1 MLKAVASSAQDL
13 MASGCMELCC
23 LLAVVL
29 CLPAFVTYML
39 SHWQAVMATGCGLQC
54 FLTPILQAQEMCWLG
69 TWSLD
74 GRLQV
79 SHRKGLPHVIY
90 CRLWRWPD
98 LHSHHELRA
107 MEMCEYAFNMK
118 KDEVC
123 VNPYHYQRVET
134 PVLPPVLVPRHTE
147 IPAEFPPLD
156 DYSHSIPENT
166 NFPAGIEPQ
175 SNYIPGVVS
184 LHLVSGG
191 RRVMLH
197 SQSCLRKLVAN
208 NQVNVFAISNPDSSS
223 SCNDFD
229 HFMIL
234 ETPPPGYLSEDGE
247 TSDHQMNPSMDAGS
261 PNLSPNPM
269 SPAHNNLDLQPVT
282 YCEPAFWCSISYYE
296 LNQRV
301 GETFHA
307 SQPSMTVD
315 GFTDPSNSERFCLG
329 LLSNVNRNAAV
340 ELTRRH
346 IGRGVRLYYIGG
358 EVFAECLSDSAIFV
372 QSPNC
377 NQRYGWHPATVC
389 KIPPGCNLK
398 IFNNQEF
405 AALLAQSVN
414 QGFEAVYQLTRMC
427 TIRMSFVKGWGAEYR
442 RQTVTS
448 TPCWIEL
455 HLNGPLQW
463 LDKVLTQMGSPSIRC
478 SSVS

>member
-1 MLKAVASSAQDL
+1 NCSDLWGLGSGHTIEQWESAGMYGYQDH
-13 MASGCMELCC
+13 GR
-23 LLAVVL
+23 
-29 CLPAFVTYML
+29 
-39 SHWQAVMATGCGLQC
+39 
-54 FLTPILQAQEMCWLG
+54 
-69 TWSLD
+69 SLD

-107 MEMCEYAFNMK
+107 IDTCQYAFNLK

-147 IPAEFPPLD
+147 ILTELPPLD
-156 DYSHSIPENT
+156 DFANSIPENT
-166 NFPAGIEPQ
+166 NFPAGIDPPN
-175 SNYIPGVVS
+175 NYIP
-184 LHLVSGG
+184 
-191 RRVMLH
+191 
-197 SQSCLRKLVAN
+197 
-208 NQVNVFAISNPDSSS
+208 
-223 SCNDFD
+223 
-229 HFMIL
+229 
-234 ETPPPGYLSEDGE
+234 ETPPPGYISEDGE
-247 TSDHQMNPSMDAGS
+247 TSDQQMNQSMESGKLIL
-261 PNLSPNPM
+261 PKM
-269 SPAHNNLDLQPVT
+269 SNNLHALSLSSFTDLQPVT
-282 YCEPAFWCSISYYE
+282 YSEPAFWCSIAYYE

-307 SQPSMTVD
+307 SQPSLTVD

-329 LLSNVNRNAAV
+329 LLSNVNRNATV
-340 ELTRRH
+340 EMTRRH

-389 KIPPGCNLK
+389 KIPSGCNLK

-427 TIRMSFVKGWGAEYR
+427 TIRMSFVKGWGAEY
-442 RQTVTS
+442 
-448 TPCWIEL
+448 
-455 HLNGPLQW
+455 
-463 LDKVLTQMGSPSIRC
+463 
-478 SSVS
+478 

>member
-1 MLKAVASSAQDL
+1 SMSSILPFTPPIVKRLLGWKKGEQNGQEEKWCEKAVKSLVKKLKKTGQLD
-13 MASGCMELCC
+13 ELEKAITTQNINTKCITI
-23 LLAVVL
+23 
-29 CLPAFVTYML
+29 PRSKDGKMSTKGMQG
-39 SHWQAVMATGCGLQC
+39 SHHG
-54 FLTPILQAQEMCWLG
+54 
-69 TWSLD
+69 
-74 GRLQV
+74 
-79 SHRKGLPHVIY
+79 IY
-90 CRLWRWPD
+90 CRLWRGPD

-107 MEMCEYAFNMK
+107 MEMCEFAFNMK

-175 SNYIPGVVS
+175 SNYIPG
-184 LHLVSGG
+184 
-191 RRVMLH
+191 
-197 SQSCLRKLVAN
+197 
-208 NQVNVFAISNPDSSS
+208 
-223 SCNDFD
+223 
-229 HFMIL
+229 
-234 ETPPPGYLSEDGE
+234 
-247 TSDHQMNPSMDAGS
+247 S

-269 SPAHNNLDLQPVT
+269 SPAHNNLGEPVLGARQPSARRKPAAAFAGHQNWTPKLLSESRKGTRGPLVQPSASSRDLQPVT

-427 TIRMSFVKGWGAEYR
+427 TIRMSFVKGWGAEY
-442 RQTVTS
+442 
-448 TPCWIEL
+448 
-455 HLNGPLQW
+455 
-463 LDKVLTQMGSPSIRC
+463 
-478 SSVS
+478 

>member
-1 MLKAVASSAQDL
+1 MSILPFTPPIVKRLLGWKKGEQNGQEEKWCEKAVKSLVKKLKKTGQLD
-13 MASGCMELCC
+13 ELEKAITTQNANTKCITI
-23 LLAVVL
+23 
-29 CLPAFVTYML
+29 PR
-39 SHWQAVMATGCGLQC
+39 
-54 FLTPILQAQEMCWLG
+54 
-69 TWSLD
+69 SLD

-98 LHSHHELRA
+98 LQSHHELRA
-107 MEMCEYAFNMK
+107 VELCEYAFHTK

-147 IPAEFPPLD
+147 IPSEFPPLD

-175 SNYIPGVVS
+175 SNYIP
-184 LHLVSGG
+184 
-191 RRVMLH
+191 
-197 SQSCLRKLVAN
+197 
-208 NQVNVFAISNPDSSS
+208 
-223 SCNDFD
+223 
-229 HFMIL
+229 

-247 TSDHQMNPSMDAGS
+247 TSDHQMTHSMDTSS
-261 PNLSPNPM
+261 PNLSPNSV
-269 SPAHNNLDLQPVT
+269 SPTHSNLDLQPVT

-307 SQPSMTVD
+307 SQPSLTVD

-414 QGFEAVYQLTRMC
+414 QGVRGRVPAHPDVHHPNELRQGLGGRVQATDGDQHPLLDRAAPQRPPAVARQGAHTNGLPQHPLLQRLLGAVGGVRRGETLHPPTSEHTQTACRC
-427 TIRMSFVKGWGAEYR
+427 TA
-442 RQTVTS
+442 RQVQKDD
-448 TPCWIEL
+448 E
-455 HLNGPLQW
+455 PLVPPPPLLIQPIYN
-463 LDKVLTQMGSPSIRC
+463 L
-478 SSVS
+478 

>member
-1 MLKAVASSAQDL
+1 
-13 MASGCMELCC
+13 G
-23 LLAVVL
+23 
-29 CLPAFVTYML
+29 
-39 SHWQAVMATGCGLQC
+39 
-54 FLTPILQAQEMCWLG
+54 G
-69 TWSLD
+69 TCHPRGTRWSLD

-79 SHRKGLPHVIY
+79 SHKKGLPHVIY

-98 LHSHHELRA
+98 LQSHHELRA
-107 MEMCEYAFNMK
+107 VDHCEFAFHTK

-134 PVLPPVLVPRHTE
+134 PILPPVLVPRHTD

-156 DYSHSIPENT
+156 DYSPSVPENT

-175 SNYIPGVVS
+175 SNYIP
-184 LHLVSGG
+184 
-191 RRVMLH
+191 
-197 SQSCLRKLVAN
+197 
-208 NQVNVFAISNPDSSS
+208 
-223 SCNDFD
+223 
-229 HFMIL
+229 

-247 TSDHQMNPSMDAGS
+247 ANEHQLNHSMDTGS
-261 PNLSPNPM
+261 PSLSPNPV
-269 SPAHNNLDLQPVT
+269 SPTNGNLDLQPVT
-282 YCEPAFWCSISYYE
+282 YCESAFWCSISYYE

-307 SQPSMTVD
+307 SQPSLTVD

-329 LLSNVNRNAAV
+329 LLSNVNRNSAV

-463 LDKVLTQMGSPSIRC
+463 LDKVLTQMGSPSIHC

>member
-1 MLKAVASSAQDL
+1 MSSILPFTPPVVKRLLGWKKSAGGSGGAGGGEQNGQEEKWCEKAVK
-13 MASGCMELCC
+13 
-23 LLAVVL
+23 
-29 CLPAFVTYML
+29 
-39 SHWQAVMATGCGLQC
+39 
-54 FLTPILQAQEMCWLG
+54 
-69 TWSLD
+69 SLVKKLKKT
-74 GRLQV
+74 GRLDELEKAITTQNCNTKCV
-79 SHRKGLPHVIY
+79 TIPSTCSEIWGL
-90 CRLWRWPD
+90 
-98 LHSHHELRA
+98 S
-107 MEMCEYAFNMK
+107 
-118 KDEVC
+118 
-123 VNPYHYQRVET
+123 T
-134 PVLPPVLVPRHTE
+134 PNTIDQWDTAGLYSFSEQTSLVGTKLIHLFLPPVLVPRHTE
-147 IPAEFPPLD
+147 ILTELPPLD
-156 DYSHSIPENT
+156 DYTHSIPENT

-175 SNYIPGVVS
+175 SNYIP
-184 LHLVSGG
+184 
-191 RRVMLH
+191 
-197 SQSCLRKLVAN
+197 
-208 NQVNVFAISNPDSSS
+208 
-223 SCNDFD
+223 
-229 HFMIL
+229 
-234 ETPPPGYLSEDGE
+234 ETPPPGYISEDGE
-247 TSDHQMNPSMDAGS
+247 TSDQQLNQSMDTGS
-261 PNLSPNPM
+261 PAELSPTTL
-269 SPAHNNLDLQPVT
+269 SPVNHSLDLQPVT
-282 YCEPAFWCSISYYE
+282 YSEPAFWCSIAYYE

-307 SQPSMTVD
+307 SQPSLTVD

-329 LLSNVNRNAAV
+329 LLSNVNRNATV
-340 ELTRRH
+340 EMTRRH

-463 LDKVLTQMGSPSIRC
+463 LDKVLTQMGSPSVRC
-478 SSVS
+478 SSMS